1 MLDILFATAAMAQE
15 AGGGAEA
22 APGGFAGLLTGP
34 LPMLV
39 LMFVIFYFLLIR
51 PQQKKTKAHKEM
63 LSQIKKGDQ
72 VVTSGGIH
80 GKVTGVSDQ
89 TLVVEIAP
97 QVRIKVQRA
106 SVAGIGGAAQAPA
119 ADAKGKGK
127 K

>member
-1 MLDILFATAAMAQE
+1 MLDFLFATAAIAQE
-15 AGGGAEA
+15 AGGEAA
-22 APGGFAGLLTGP
+22 APGGIAGMLTGP

-63 LSQIKKGDQ
+63 LAQLKKGDP

-80 GKVTGVSDQ
+80 GKITGVSDQ

-97 QVRIKVQRA
+97 QVRVKVQRA
-106 SVAGIGGAAQAPA
+106 SVAGLGGAVQAQAA
-119 ADAKGKGK
+119 ETKGKAK

>member
-15 AGGGAEA
+15 AGGGDA
-22 APGGFAGLLTGP
+22 AAQGGFAGLLTGP

-63 LSQIKKGDQ
+63 LAQIKKGDQ

-106 SVAGIGGAAQAPA
+106 SVAGLAGAAQAPA
-119 ADAKGKGK
+119 ADNKAKGKK
-127 K
+127 